1 MRLLAFLLLHR
12 FAEAQA
18 LKLLTPFMLDPREQ
32 GGLGLKTHEVGLAY
46 GTVGVLALTIGGL
59 LGGWLIARHGLKR
72 LFWPMVWCMHLPNL
86 LFVALAVWQP
96 SSLWWISAAVALE
109 QWGYGFGFAAYLV
122 FMLVVAGGADGQ
134 RHLRAPGRALR
145 RLRTVSWHWA

>member
-1 MRLLAFLLLHR
+1 M
-12 FAEAQA
+12 
-18 LKLLTPFMLDPREQ
+18 
-32 GGLGLKTHEVGLAY
+32 
-46 GTVGVLALTIGGL
+46 GVLALTIGGL

-122 FMLVVAGGADGQ
+122 FMLWVAGGADGQ
-134 RHLRAPGRALR
+134 APHKAAHYAVCTGFMALGMMVPGMWAGWLQAQLGYVGFFWLICVATLPSLFAAS
-145 RLRTVSWHWA
+145 RLQLPPASRPPA